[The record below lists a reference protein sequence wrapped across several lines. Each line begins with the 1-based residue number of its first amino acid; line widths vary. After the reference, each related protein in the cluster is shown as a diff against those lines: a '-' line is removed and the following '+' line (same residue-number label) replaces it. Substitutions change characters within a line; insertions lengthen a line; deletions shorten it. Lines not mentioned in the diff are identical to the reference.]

1 MWIGQCLLKVAAMGV
16 KLGLKELLV
25 RSALP
30 VGCVVVGGYF
40 AFHAV
45 SGPTGYTA
53 WRGYTAQRAKLE
65 QAVRSTEEQKVAL
78 QQRLALLNP
87 RGIDP
92 DLADELVR
100 RNLDMVRPDEVIVP
114 LPPGPRATS

>member
-1 MWIGQCLLKVAAMGV
+1 MGV
-16 KLGLKELLV
+16 KLGLKDLLV

-30 VGCVVVGGYF
+30 VGCVVVAGYF

-53 WRGYTAQRAKLE
+53 WRGYTAQRARLE
-65 QAVRSTEEQKVAL
+65 QAVRTSEEQKVSL
-78 QQRLALLNP
+78 QQRLTLLDP
-87 RGIDP
+87 RGVDP

-114 LPPGPRATS
+114 LPPEPGATS